1 MNPRPDLIR
10 IEDILNAISKI
21 DEYKDS
27 LYMYERDEFVKTV
40 FFDAILYNLVIIGEA
55 VRNLT
60 PATKASIPFTRWTN
74 VIALRN
80 HLVHQYAGIV
90 RDLIIEILD
99 DGLIELKLAL
109 ETK

>member
-1 MNPRPDLIR
+1 MLTAITK
-10 IEDILNAISKI
+10 IE
-21 DEYKDS
+21 EYKDS

-55 VRNLT
+55 VRNMT
-60 PATKASIPFTRWTN
+60 ASTKANIPFTRWTN
-74 VIALRN
+74 VVAFRN
-80 HLVHQYAGIV
+80 HLVHKYGSID
-90 RDLIIEILD
+90 RDMILELLN